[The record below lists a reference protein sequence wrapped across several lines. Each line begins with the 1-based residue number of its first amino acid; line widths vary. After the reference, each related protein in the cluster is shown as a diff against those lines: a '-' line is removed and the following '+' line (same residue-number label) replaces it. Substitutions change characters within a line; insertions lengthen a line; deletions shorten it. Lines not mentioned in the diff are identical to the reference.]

1 MGRRNGTGHRRRA
14 GVAAGLVL
22 ALAAAVVA
30 VAPVAMAQ
38 TEARSWPQR
47 AVRFILPFG
56 PASGAD
62 IAARLLAERLQVT
75 WGRPVVIEG
84 KPGGDGLLS
93 IGTVVNAKDDHV
105 LFFGPSSAYVV
116 HPYVHDNLPYD
127 PNRDLLPIAGVA
139 RVLVSVAVPTSLG
152 IAKLAD
158 FVAYARAQAGKAS
171 YGVAP
176 GFSEFVF
183 NGFLRET
190 GLDMAK
196 VPYRD
201 ITMAPTDL
209 AEGRVQLLMQSYA
222 AMRAFEE
229 GGKIKVIAITDR
241 KRAAIAPAIPS
252 VVEAGFP
259 ALEAVAILGLLGPR
273 DMALD
278 IRRRAGADV
287 VEVLKDATVAE
298 RLNATGQIPEGLGVE
313 AFGAAIK
320 AQHERVAQIAKVLG
334 MPRKK

>member
-1 MGRRNGTGHRRRA
+1 
-14 GVAAGLVL
+14 
-22 ALAAAVVA
+22 VV
-30 VAPVAMAQ
+30 V
-38 TEARSWPQR
+38 
-47 AVRFILPFG
+47 
-56 PASGAD
+56 
-62 IAARLLAERLQVT
+62 
-75 WGRPVVIEG
+75 EG

-127 PNRDLLPIAGVA
+127 PDRDLLPIAGVA

-152 IAKLAD
+152 TNTLKD
-158 FVAYARAQAGKAS
+158 FVAYARAQGGKAS

-190 GLDMAK
+190 SLAMAK

-201 ITMAPTDL
+201 ITTAPTDL
-209 AEGRVQLLMQSYA
+209 AEGRIQLVMQSYA
-222 AMRAFEE
+222 AMRSFEQ

-241 KRAAIAPAIPS
+241 KRSEIAPDIPS
-252 VVEAGFP
+252 VLEAGFP
-259 ALEAVAILGLLGPR
+259 SLEAVAVLGMLGPR
-273 DMALD
+273 EMALD
-278 IRRRAGADV
+278 IRRKAGADV
-287 VEVLKDATVAE
+287 VEVTKDKTVGD
-298 RLNATGQIPEGLGVE
+298 RLRITGQPPDPMGVD
-313 AFGAAIK
+313 AFAEAIK
-320 AQHERVAQIAKVLG
+320 GQQERVAQIAKILG